1 MRLAK
6 ITCILFLSLQLGY
19 AQNNTQE
26 VATTMLTVESLIT
39 YAADRFPAEEPQQL
53 YVLIE
58 TQAGGVSTD
67 ARFFIDHGMRL
78 LLKRLAPTDLIA
90 IGTYGYDNQ
99 MILDFTEASN
109 SEDIL
114 STMTQLYTM
123 EAVND
128 ESDGID
134 LAYQFANENYEE
146 DYENRVLILR
156 DNSNATNGKVAN
168 SKKLRK
174 QEAASKEASS
184 ISPNTKLGGAIALT
198 ALSILPEI
206 LDIIKN

>member
-6 ITCILFLSLQLGY
+6 TTCILFLSLQLGY
-19 AQNNTQE
+19 AQDNTQE

-39 YAADRFPAEEPQQL
+39 YAADRFPTEEPQQL

-58 TQAGGVSTD
+58 TGEGGVSTD
-67 ARFFIDHGMRL
+67 ARFFIEHGMRL
-78 LLKRLAPTDLIA
+78 LLKRLAPTDLVA

-99 MILDFTEASN
+99 VILDFTEASN

-114 STMTQLYTM
+114 SIMTKLYTM
-123 EAVND
+123 EAVDD

-134 LAYQFANENYEE
+134 LAFQLANENYEE

-156 DNSNATNGKVAN
+156 DNSNATKGKIAN
-168 SKKLRK
+168 SKKLRN